1 MLGSVRF
8 RVTVAAALAVGLV
21 LGSGSVV
28 LVAAQG
34 RQVATNLDRTLS
46 QRADDLEADLLA
58 GRLPR
63 RPAAAQ
69 GSEVGVIQVLDR
81 SGTIVAASANSSG
94 DPAIAPPPP
103 VGTDQVF
110 RTVGRLPVDDDTFR
124 ILSRQVDAPS
134 GPFVLHVA
142 ASADA
147 IAESTAALRRS
158 LAIGVPVMIVALAA
172 LTWLLVGRTLRPIEG
187 IRREV
192 AAISGDQRGGRVA
205 QPAGTDE
212 VARLAATMNEMLD
225 RLDGAAERQRRF
237 VADASHDLRS
247 PLAVIRAEIEID
259 LAHPDRAD
267 PLATNRR
274 LLRSI
279 DRLQR
284 LTNDLLV
291 LARSD
296 SSVPDGHSA
305 AVLDLDDAV
314 RTEVELVR
322 RSARVPVDTSRV
334 SAAQVRGDDEGMGRL
349 VVNLLDNAVRHASTA
364 VTVELAE
371 DGGRA
376 VLAVVDDGPG
386 IAEADRTRI
395 FERFV
400 RLDDARRSDG
410 RNGLGLAIVA
420 EIAARH
426 GGTVEVDP
434 LHDPGARI
442 VVSMPVA
449 TP

>member
-1 MLGSVRF
+1 MVPPRTHCNPGFSGWN
-8 RVTVAAALAVGLV
+8 GLV
-21 LGSGSVV
+21 SSVGSTKFAGSI
-28 LVAAQG
+28 LI
-34 RQVATNLDRTLS
+34 
-46 QRADDLEADLLA
+46 
-58 GRLPR
+58 RLPS
-63 RPAAAQ
+63 ASVD
-69 GSEVGVIQVLDR
+69 GVGEVVPPL
-81 SGTIVAASANSSG
+81 
-94 DPAIAPPPP
+94 DPA
-103 VGTDQVF
+103 Q
-110 RTVGRLPVDDDTFR
+110 
-124 ILSRQVDAPS
+124 
-134 GPFVLHVA
+134 
-142 ASADA
+142 
-147 IAESTAALRRS
+147 AE
-158 LAIGVPVMIVALAA
+158 
-172 LTWLLVGRTLRPIEG
+172 
-187 IRREV
+187 
-192 AAISGDQRGGRVA
+192 
-205 QPAGTDE
+205 
-212 VARLAATMNEMLD
+212 
-225 RLDGAAERQRRF
+225 
-237 VADASHDLRS
+237 DASHDLRS

-305 AVLDLDDAV
+305 AVLDLDDVV